1 MAWFRKSSSEPLTV
15 AMTAVKLGNRV
26 LVIGCSDGPLIAA
39 LAAKS
44 GLTGRA
50 VALDESRERTAEAER
65 VALREGALIETIVA
79 PTSMLPLDDHA
90 FDIVVLRDVLPP
102 IEPEAR
108 IRTVQE
114 AWRVLRPGGR
124 CLVIEGAAR
133 GGLGAVFNRA
143 GGDPQYAASGG
154 APRVLEA
161 GGFLAVRTLAER
173 GGVIFVEAVKANR

>member
-1 MAWFRKSSSEPLTV
+1 MAG
-15 AMTAVKLGNRV
+15 VKLGNRV

-39 LAAKS
+39 LAAKA

-50 VALDESRERTAEAER
+50 VALDESPARTADAER
-65 VALREGALIETIVA
+65 VAQREGVLIETIVA
-79 PTSMLPLDDHA
+79 PTSMLPLDANA
-90 FDIVVLRDVLPP
+90 FDIVVLRDVLPT

-133 GGLGAVFNRA
+133 GGWGALFNRA
-143 GGDPQYAASGG
+143 GGDTQYAASGG
-154 APRVLEA
+154 APAALEA

-173 GGVIFVEAVKANR
+173 GGIAFVEAVKATRSPLTSHT

>member
-1 MAWFRKSSSEPLTV
+1 MPWFRKSSSEPLTV

-50 VALDESRERTAEAER
+50 VALDESPERTAEAER

-79 PTSMLPLDDHA
+79 PTSMLPLDDNA
-90 FDIVVLRDVLPP
+90 FDIVVLRDVLPT

-133 GGLGAVFNRA
+133 GGLGAVFSHA

-154 APRVLEA
+154 APRVLES

-173 GGVIFVEAVKANR
+173 GGVVFVEAVKANR